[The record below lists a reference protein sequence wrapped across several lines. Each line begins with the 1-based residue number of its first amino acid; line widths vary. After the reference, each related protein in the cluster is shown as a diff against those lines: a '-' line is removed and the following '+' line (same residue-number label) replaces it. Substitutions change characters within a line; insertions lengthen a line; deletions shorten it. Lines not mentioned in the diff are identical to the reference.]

1 MLKTISEKDKR
12 IHALTGQIQG
22 LHSNNSLLEE
32 QLQLLRATVAAM
44 KEENKLDYKK
54 QHEELSEHMNN
65 LSNQLSEVHAR
76 MDSLKEDNKRYRKE
90 REEYKSLYEKSTA
103 KEVELN
109 ERLTVMIY
117 EMGKLKF
124 RQEYVDNSETKDGG
138 SRPE

>member
-54 QHEELSEHMNN
+54 QHEELSE
-65 LSNQLSEVHAR
+65 Q

-124 RQEYVDNSETKDGG
+124 RQEYVDNSASDAILKQKMEEADQNDNM
-138 SRPE
+138 E